1 MNSFPFTDMK
11 SMLIGNVFYFVTIF
25 VLMKFMN
32 KREERFNPKKFMV
45 VYNFICVCLA
55 TYCFVGVLRYY
66 YLAGEPF
73 YCSNVDFADERAK
86 QIVKVFYVFYI
97 QKYWEFLD
105 TFIFILRK
113 SYRQVTFLHVYH
125 HSSITV
131 MVRLFL
137 HAYPSGDNCIAVLLN
152 SFVHMLMYTHY
163 LCSILGVKCWW
174 RSYLTKLQLVQFVL
188 ITLVNVADLIML
200 DVGSGDEL

>member
-1 MNSFPFTDMK
+1 MTDYK
-11 SMLIGNVFYFVTIF
+11 SMIIGNIFYFVTIY
-25 VLMKFMN
+25 VLMQIMN
-32 KREERFNPKKFMV
+32 RREERFNPKKFMI

-55 TYCFVGVLRYY
+55 TYCFYGMLHYY
-66 YLAGEPF
+66 YLDGNVLS
-73 YCSNVDFADERAK
+73 CSNIDFSSEKAK
-86 QIVKVFYVFYI
+86 QLVRVFYVFYI

-125 HSSITV
+125 HSSITI

-137 HAYPSGDNCIAVLLN
+137 FAYPNGDNCVPVLLN

-163 LCSILGVKCWW
+163 LCSIMGFKCWW

-188 ITLVNVADLIML
+188 ITLVNVVDL
-200 DVGSGDEL
+200 VK